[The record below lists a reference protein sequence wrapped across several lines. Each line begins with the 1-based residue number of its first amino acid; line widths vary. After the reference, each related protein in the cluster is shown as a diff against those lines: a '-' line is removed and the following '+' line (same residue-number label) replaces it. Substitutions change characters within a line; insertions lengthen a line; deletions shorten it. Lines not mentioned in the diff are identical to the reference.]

1 MGAATYGVN
10 GMKSIV
16 AFSGGLDSV
25 YVLYKELTETSNDV
39 TAVYFVTGDYLYNIR
54 QKYKVNALTTPAQSA
69 ELANKIVDL
78 VDVIKSKTRPFD
90 LAIVPYDMSKIVRIE
105 NGSNHASVLRV
116 KWAIDRINAGMA
128 DRFVAGHCRDND
140 GALADNAETQK
151 TDTAS
156 SLSMDAFKALATRG
170 EYALPLQDV
179 NYTIAHA
186 YAELPQELLDAHL
199 SCDSS
204 ATIGPCGVCYKCS
217 MHQYAK
223 GKLASGMTP
232 DQFFEHT
239 MSKSMI
245 SPGMWRSERRWLA
258 EEVPTYQTDITNDWP
273 MPEFPTSYKVSEV

>member
-1 MGAATYGVN
+1 MGAAINGVN
-10 GMKSIV
+10 EMKSIV
-16 AFSGGLDSV
+16 AFSGGLDSI
-25 YVLYKELTETSNDV
+25 YVLWKELTETSNEV
-39 TAVYFVTGDYLYNIR
+39 TAVYFATPAYLYDVR
-54 QKYKVNALTTPAQSA
+54 KKYKINALTSPIQSTN
-69 ELANKIVDL
+69 LANAMRNLALTIE
-78 VDVIKSKTRPFD
+78 SKTRPFD
-90 LAIVPYDMSKIVRIE
+90 LAIVPYDSTKIVNLE
-105 NGSNHASVLRV
+105 TGSNHASVLRV

-128 DRFVAGHCRDND
+128 DRFVVGHCRDND

-156 SLSMDAFKALATRG
+156 SLSMAAFKELAMRG

-179 NYTIAHA
+179 NYTIANA
-186 YAELPQELLDAHL
+186 YAELPQELIDANL

-204 ATIGPCGVCYKCS
+204 ATQGPCGVCYKCS

-223 GKLASGMTP
+223 DKLASGMTP
-232 DQFFEHT
+232 DQFFEHA

-245 SPGMWRSERRWLA
+245 APGMWRSERRWLA

>member
-1 MGAATYGVN
+1 MGAAYHGVIN
-10 GMKSIV
+10 MKSIV
-16 AFSGGLDSV
+16 AFSGGLDSI
-25 YVLYKELTETSNDV
+25 YVLWKELTETSNEV
-39 TAVYFVTGDYLYNIR
+39 TAVYFATPNHIYNIR
-54 QKYKVNALTTPAQSA
+54 QKYKIKAISPASQSIP
-69 ELANKIVDL
+69 LANKMQELAFI
-78 VDVIKSKTRPFD
+78 IEKQTRPFSM
-90 LAIVPYDMSKIVRIE
+90 AVVPYDSSKIVDPE
-105 NGSNHASVLRV
+105 TGSNHGSVLRV

-170 EYALPLQDV
+170 EYALPLQDT

-204 ATIGPCGVCYKCS
+204 ATIGSCGVCYKCS

-273 MPEFPTSYKVSEV
+273 MPEFPTSYKVP